1 MLGVSE
7 KTIGRKVNRGEL
19 PRVQTAT
26 RRFLMPVQAIEG
38 WVTTHTHYN
47 TADVES
53 AGRKGERSCRIDTNA
68 VSTGRRLTQ
77 TQTEEEFNALL
88 GLRS

>member
-7 KTIGRKVNRGEL
+7 KTIGRMVNRGEL

-68 VSTGRRLTQ
+68 ASTGRRLTQ
-77 TQTEEEFNALL
+77 T
-88 GLRS
+88 